1 MYLRD
6 FNNEAHWKTEK
17 TFGVL
22 YYEGWGYYKGRGGRK
37 WLRIASKSISG
48 LSP

>member
-6 FNNEAHWKTEK
+6 FNNKAHWKTEK

-22 YYEGWGYYKGRGGRK
+22 YYEGWGYYIMKGGGIIRVGSV
-37 WLRIASKSISG
+37 ANS
-48 LSP
+48 